1 MTIYNLNAM
10 KGIQNL
16 NRIGLNRNM
25 DMRGY
30 GKAIEEVDDI
40 HVKFKGL
47 YYIYPKFQK
56 LNIVFFLY

>member
-40 HVKFKGL
+40 HIKF
-47 YYIYPKFQK
+47 
-56 LNIVFFLY
+56 